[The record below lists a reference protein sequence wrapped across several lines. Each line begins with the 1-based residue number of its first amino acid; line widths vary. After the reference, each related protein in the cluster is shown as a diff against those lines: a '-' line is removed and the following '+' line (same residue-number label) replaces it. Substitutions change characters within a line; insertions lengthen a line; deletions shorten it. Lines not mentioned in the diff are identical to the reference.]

1 VAGKPRVYRA
11 RAGEVLAG
19 RMRSPPVITAALV
32 RAEGRRV
39 LVKQMELVRQRILSA
54 DGVPGV
60 LSAGWETFELV
71 MAVTAVSAD
80 RSADMYPAFT
90 FARGSAVSGRNAIA
104 FAPSM
109 PASYA
114 PSGTAEP
121 VTGDAYQVADA
132 VAALASALSARL
144 RDAAGRA
151 ADADD
156 RAACENAAG
165 HADQISK
172 LLAQRG

>member
-1 VAGKPRVYRA
+1 LLPGKYA
-11 RAGEVLAG
+11 IA
-19 RMRSPPVITAALV
+19 PVITTALV
-32 RAEGRRV
+32 RAEGRWV
-39 LVKQMELVRQRILSA
+39 FVKQIELVRRRLLGA

-71 MAVTAVSAD
+71 IAVAAVSAD
-80 RSADMYPAFT
+80 QSADMYPAFT

-114 PSGTAEP
+114 PSGTPEP

-132 VAALASALSARL
+132 VARLASALSARL
-144 RDAAGRA
+144 RDVAGRA

>member
-1 VAGKPRVYRA
+1 MRQI
-11 RAGEVLAG
+11 ELA
-19 RMRSPPVITAALV
+19 
-32 RAEGRRV
+32 
-39 LVKQMELVRQRILSA
+39 RQRLLGA
-54 DGVPGV
+54 DGVPSV

-71 MAVTAVSAD
+71 IAVAGVSAD
-80 RSADMYPAFT
+80 QSADMYPAFT

-114 PSGTAEP
+114 PSGTPEP
-121 VTGDAYQVADA
+121 VTGDAYQIADA
-132 VAALASALSARL
+132 VAGLASALSLRL

-151 ADADD
+151 ADAED
-156 RAACENAAG
+156 RAACEDAAG
-165 HADQISK
+165 HADQIGS